1 MSDDSARDEKE
12 IEAPVLHVT
21 EGFDRDRLYRLAEQ
35 KTRSGRRDL
44 AETIADLFYAG
55 PSGLSER
62 ERTLIFD
69 ILRRVIHDAEL
80 SVRRRLSGQL
90 AEFGDAPKDLI
101 LALAND
107 EIEVAYPILTRSR
120 ALEDEQLIEVV
131 QARAQEHRLAVALRE
146 NLPAK
151 VSDALV
157 ATKDET
163 VIVTL
168 LENATAEISR
178 AAFEFL
184 VEQSKRI
191 DRFQAPILRRED
203 LPVDLAKRMYRWVS
217 DALRQYIVEN
227 FDVDEAE
234 ITKLL
239 ETATDGEMKRSEVK
253 RTDAAG
259 RLIAALNDSKMV
271 TSRMLVD
278 VLEEGEV
285 RLFVAVLRQRTGLR
299 EVTLMRMLMEPEG
312 DGLAIVCKAAELEPD
327 AVQRI
332 FEITSGQNGLI
343 RRSKENLESAMR
355 LFARVPADAAM
366 EVVDHW
372 KRSSDYRSALRM
384 LGL

>member
-1 MSDDSARDEKE
+1 MSDDSASDEKE
-12 IEAPVLHVT
+12 VEAPVLHVT

-101 LALAND
+101 VALAND

-168 LENATAEISR
+168 LENTTAEISR

-203 LPVDLAKRMYRWVS
+203 LPVDLAKRMYRWVT

-239 ETATDGEMKRSEVK
+239 ETATDGEMKRTEVR

-271 TSRMLVD
+271 TSQMLVD

-343 RRSKENLESAMR
+343 RRSKENLESALR
-355 LFARVPADAAM
+355 LFARVPVDAAM